1 MSRMAGAESG
11 GPASQVD
18 GLQGAEVIGWTA
30 QAGAVI
36 LISCLPLSLGSQQ
49 AALRAPA
56 PWDLN
61 SPEMHSQ
68 TERSTILPGPSSEE
82 KTVPGRGCL
91 EPAEGSWDCRPLA
104 IFTL

>member
-1 MSRMAGAESG
+1 M
-11 GPASQVD
+11 
-18 GLQGAEVIGWTA
+18 
-30 QAGAVI
+30 I
-36 LISCLPLSLGSQQ
+36 LISCLPLSLSSQQ